1 MQHVGNVR
9 VIDEK
14 NSKNHADSTKRYVLN
29 RKRPQAAVKLSFDA
43 KNVQKIDKI
52 GIF

>member
-14 NSKNHADSTKRYVLN
+14 NSKNHADSTKRSVLN
-29 RKRPQAAVKLSFDA
+29 RKGSQAAAKVRFDA
-43 KNVQKIDKI
+43 KKVQKNDKI

>member
-1 MQHVGNVR
+1 MCGGQTKK
-9 VIDEK
+9 IQ
-14 NSKNHADSTKRYVLN
+14 KNHADSTKKSVLN
-29 RKRPQAAVKLSFDA
+29 RKGPQAVVKLGFDA

>member
-1 MQHVGNVR
+1 MQYVGNVQGT
-9 VIDEK
+9 DEK
-14 NSKNHADSTKRYVLN
+14 NPKNHADSTKKSVLN
-29 RKRPQAAVKLSFDA
+29 RKGPQTVVKLGFDA